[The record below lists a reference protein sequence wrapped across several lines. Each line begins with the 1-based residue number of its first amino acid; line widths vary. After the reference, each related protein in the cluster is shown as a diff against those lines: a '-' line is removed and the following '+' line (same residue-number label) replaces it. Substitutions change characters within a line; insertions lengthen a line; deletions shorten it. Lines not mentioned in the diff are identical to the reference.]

1 MKELIEQVEEFE
13 EINDPADFRMPME
26 LYGLLELQQ
35 LYYRYQQL
43 EDVSWSNFVVPI
55 EI

>member
-1 MKELIEQVEEFE
+1 MRELIEEAEEFE

-43 EDVSWSNFVVPI
+43 EDVSYGNFVTPM